1 MSDNVKRSGEP
12 VEVKSG
18 IWWVGAVDFDMRN
31 IHGQMTDF
39 GTSYNAYLILDEH
52 PTLIDTVKAPF
63 ADALLDNVAKLIDPA
78 QVEYVIANH
87 GELDHAGSLPQIC
100 AAMPNATIYAS
111 VKGTKF
117 LAGELGDALTL
128 PVVGVKTGDELNIGA
143 RTLSFVETSMVHWP
157 DSMVT
162 YCAAD
167 KILFSNDAFGQHYG
181 TEGRFDDQVPYD
193 ELMRQVAIY
202 YANIVVPF
210 SRMVAGVLGRCK
222 ALDFDTIAPAHGVI
236 WRTHVAD
243 ILNVYERYATQ
254 EHGTDAVV
262 VFDSMWEST
271 EKMAHAIAQGFERA
285 GVKAHVYDLKDGRY
299 SDALADL
306 LDATFIAVGSPTR
319 NNTMLPPVAYFLCEL
334 KGLFPKSDRKALAFG
349 SYGWAPSG
357 PKAVAAELEAA
368 GYEQPFGL
376 ITHNWVPTDADLEA
390 IAASV
395 EEGVRASL
403 ANA

>member
-1 MSDNVKRSGEP
+1 MSETLKRSGEP
-12 VEVKSG
+12 VEVKPG

-31 IHGQMTDF
+31 IHGQMTDC

-78 QVEYVIANH
+78 KVEYVIANH
-87 GELDHAGSLPQIC
+87 GELDHAGSLPRIC
-100 AAMPNATIYAS
+100 EAMPNATIYAS
-111 VKGTKF
+111 TKGTKI
-117 LAGELGDALTL
+117 LAGELGEGLTL

-143 RTLSFVETSMVHWP
+143 RTLSFVETPMVHWP

-167 KILFSNDAFGQHYG
+167 KVLFSNDAFGQHYG
-181 TEGRFDDQVPYD
+181 TEGRFDDEVPYD
-193 ELMRQVAIY
+193 QLMREVAIY

-210 SRMVAGVLGRCK
+210 SKMVGGVLAKCQG
-222 ALDFDTIAPAHGVI
+222 LDFDTIAPAHGVI
-236 WRTHVAD
+236 WRSHVAD
-243 ILNVYERYATQ
+243 ILETYARYAAQ
-254 EHGTDAVV
+254 SHGNDAVV
-262 VFDSMWEST
+262 VFDSMWDST
-271 EKMAHAIAQGFERA
+271 DKMAHAVARGFEQA

-306 LDATFIAVGSPTR
+306 LDAVYVAVGSPTR

-357 PKAVAAELEAA
+357 PKEVAASLEAA
-368 GYEQPFGL
+368 GYEQLGEP
-376 ITHNWVPTDADLEA
+376 IACNWVPSQADLDD
-390 IAASV
+390 IAARV
-395 EEGVRASL
+395 EERVRAL
-403 ANA
+403 E